1 MKHFRQLLAAA
12 AVSMTLAV
20 PAQAETVLTVHY
32 PMPGFFKDVMD
43 TISKKFM
50 EENPDIKIAFAN
62 PSATYEEGIQT
73 IMRQAGTAE
82 MPDITFIG
90 LNRLR
95 MLNER
100 DVPVDLGPFIG
111 KDGNMAEQG
120 FSENILK
127 LAQVGGKQVGLAFAT
142 SNPIMYYNADLVRKA
157 GGDPDS
163 PPKTWDEVIELGGK
177 IKALG
182 DGVEGI
188 DFRWQGDD
196 WMFSALLF
204 GAGGRMLTEDE
215 SKVAFNGEEGRKAIE
230 VLDRM
235 VKEGGLPVL
244 AKQAGEQAF
253 VAGKIGFAFQT
264 TGALR
269 NTIKNV
275 GDKFG
280 AHSADRPCKRQAADR
295 RQCGRDPDARRRQ
308 AECGV
313 EVRQVRC
320 RSLWRLGRRSG
331 YRLCAE
337 QRACGEVAGIS
348 RELLQGKPALP
359 RRSRTDARDD
369 PVVCLPRY
377 ERRQGHADDRREPVA
392 RRRTVGDARRGAE
405 RRGRGS
411 GKPAAAQLSYPGVPA
426 CGAFCAGG
434 MPRRDGRIIRSP

>member
-1 MKHFRQLLAAA
+1 MKLLKQALAAA
-12 AVSMTLAV
+12 AVSMAMSI
-20 PAQAETVLTVHY
+20 PAHAETTLTVHY

-50 EENPDIKIAFAN
+50 EENPDIKIQFAN

-82 MPDITFIG
+82 MPDVTFIG

-100 DVPVDLGPFIG
+100 DIPIDLTPLVAKEG
-111 KDGNMAEQG
+111 DMASKG

-127 LAQVGGKQVGLAFAT
+127 LAQVEGKQVGLAFAT
-142 SNPIMYYNADLVRKA
+142 SNPIMYYNADLVRAA
-157 GGDPDS
+157 GGNPDV
-163 PPKTWDEVIELGGK
+163 PPKTWDEVIALGGK

-182 DGVEGI
+182 DGNEGI

-204 GAGGRMLTEDE
+204 GAGGTMLSEDE
-215 SKVAFNGEEGRKAIE
+215 SKVTFNGPEGQKAVE

-244 AKQAGEQAF
+244 TKQAGEQAF

-275 GDKFG
+275 GTKFDLRTAHIPLIDPVNGKLPTGGNAVVILTKDADK
-280 AHSADRPCKRQAADR
+280 QAAAWKFAKFAA
-295 RQCGRDPDARRRQ
+295 GPYGASVVVPGTGYVPNNELAAASPDYLGTFYRENPLFRAGLEQ
-308 AECGV
+308 MPLMQPWYAFPGTNGV
-313 EVRQVRC
+313 KVTQTIVENLSRVV
-320 RSLWRLGRRSG
+320 
-331 YRLCAE
+331 E
-337 QRACGEVAGIS
+337 QSVTPQEALDDAAADVEK
-348 RELLQGKPALP
+348 LLP
-359 RRSRTDARDD
+359 R
-369 PVVCLPRY
+369 
-377 ERRQGHADDRREPVA
+377 G
-392 RRRTVGDARRGAE
+392 
-405 RRGRGS
+405 
-411 GKPAAAQLSYPGVPA
+411 
-426 CGAFCAGG
+426 
-434 MPRRDGRIIRSP
+434 